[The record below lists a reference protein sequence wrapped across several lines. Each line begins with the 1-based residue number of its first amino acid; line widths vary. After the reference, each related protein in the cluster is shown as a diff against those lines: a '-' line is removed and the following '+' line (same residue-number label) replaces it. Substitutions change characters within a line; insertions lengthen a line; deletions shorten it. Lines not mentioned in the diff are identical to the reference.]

1 MLQKNI
7 RKLFRTVYNVDTRVI
22 MHNEK
27 RILVPLRVTRSGSVF
42 SLILLTFRNI
52 HNVKLSFAI
61 A

>member
-27 RILVPLRVTRSGSVF
+27 MNFSFTMNHNGIDNCETLRYV
-42 SLILLTFRNI
+42 N
-52 HNVKLSFAI
+52 
-61 A
+61 